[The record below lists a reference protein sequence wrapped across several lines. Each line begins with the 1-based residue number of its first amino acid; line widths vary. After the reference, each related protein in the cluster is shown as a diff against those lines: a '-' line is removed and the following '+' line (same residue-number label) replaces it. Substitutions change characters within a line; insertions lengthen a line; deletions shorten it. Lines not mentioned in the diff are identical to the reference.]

1 MKEFLEED
9 EKKLLLD
16 IFHIYAP
23 TNGESSLSIFLAKFL
38 ESQKIDFTMDAYNNI
53 YSIKYPGEP
62 ILSAH
67 QDCVGDLS
75 CGKLANFVDIYDFD
89 DIQILKGN
97 GNIGAD
103 DKIGIFL
110 ILLYLTKVNKNI
122 NFAFSTGE
130 ERSVPTGIKTIV
142 SDIKEL
148 EAFKK
153 APYCIVLDR
162 KNSGDI
168 ICKENSYGSKAFDDA
183 LSEIGKK
190 YDYASVK
197 GGHSDTATFS
207 EYMNAANLSVGYY
220 NPHTKT
226 EFVIIQDMINTF
238 NYLCDIIEN
247 LPRDIPYE
255 EKSKTVYN
263 YPSYNGYKGYNTY
276 DDDYDV
282 YGYYGNNSKKE
293 NKKFENKKFENKK
306 TFYDSDFTEIYD

>member
-67 QDCVGDLS
+67 QDCVGDFN

-122 NFAFSTGE
+122 NFVFSTGE

-168 ICKENSYGSKAFDDA
+168 ICKENDYGSKAFDDA

-207 EYMNAANLSVGYY
+207 DYMNAANLSVGYY

-255 EKSKTVYN
+255 EK
-263 YPSYNGYKGYNTY
+263 
-276 DDDYDV
+276 
-282 YGYYGNNSKKE
+282 
-293 NKKFENKKFENKK
+293 KK
-306 TFYDSDFTEIYD
+306 TTYMII

>member
-1 MKEFLEED
+1 
-9 EKKLLLD
+9 
-16 IFHIYAP
+16 
-23 TNGESSLSIFLAKFL
+23 
-38 ESQKIDFTMDAYNNI
+38 MDAYNNI

-67 QDCVGDLS
+67 QDCVGDFS
-75 CGKLANFVDIYDFD
+75 CGKLVNFVDIYDFD
-89 DIQILKGN
+89 DIQVLKGN

-122 NFAFSTGE
+122 NFVFSTGE

-168 ICKENSYGSKAFDDA
+168 ICKENDYGSKTFDDA

-255 EKSKTVYN
+255 EKKKTTYN
-263 YPSYNGYKGYNTY
+263 YPSYNGYKGYGYNTY
-276 DDDYDV
+276 DDDYDI
-282 YGYYGNNSKKE
+282 YGCYGNNNKKE
-293 NKKFENKKFENKK
+293 KKKFENKK